1 MAKNKYLDQRFFT
14 NGFSSSLAN
23 KLNLKKYINE
33 VAKPYTGFTALLS
46 IDFITLTEPTE
57 LVIGDEYIISELVEG
72 DDFSNVGFE
81 DLGVPF
87 IATDTTPTVWTT
99 TSVSDITNSQPSVD
113 VLEDTITGLSVKYGV
128 YSIGDKEELGLYI
141 EKTGAFTSDKL
152 YMTPFG
158 YLFKASDDIIVIGID
173 TTTSLFPIE
182 IRIYN

>member
-1 MAKNKYLDQRFFT
+1 MVKNKYLDQRFFT

-57 LVIGDEYIISELVEG
+57 LVIGDEYIISELVKG

-99 TSVSDITNSQPSVD
+99 TSVLDITNSQPSVD

-128 YSIGDKEELGLYI
+128 YSIDNKEKLGLYI
-141 EKTGAFTSDKL
+141 EKTGAFISDKL
-152 YMTPFG
+152 YMTPFD
-158 YLFKASDDIIVIGID
+158 YFFKASDDIIVIGID
-173 TTTSLFPIE
+173 ATTSLFPFE